1 MQYLYSLK
9 SHLLVLLL
17 IMPVFLVACS
27 SDSSSEVP
35 SITTTDIDGATSV
48 DEEALNDVLDTYT
61 PPDDLDPDE
70 TAGLIF
76 MREEEKLARDVYL
89 YLYARH
95 GANVFN
101 NISNSEQTH
110 TDAMLSLLE
119 KYDIAD
125 PAGSNP
131 EGVFTDSYLQGL
143 YDTLIAQGS
152 ASLIDGL
159 IVGAAIEEI
168 DLLDIQH
175 LVNELEG
182 NEDIAIVYEN
192 LMKGSRNHLRSFV
205 NNLDNQGV
213 VYQPQYLTHEEYDAV
228 INAGMEN

>member
-1 MQYLYSLK
+1 MKYLHSLR

-17 IMPVFLVACS
+17 VMPAFLAACS
-27 SDSSSEVP
+27 SDSASETP

-48 DEEALNDVLDTYT
+48 DEDALNEVLDSYT
-61 PPDDLDPDE
+61 PPDNLNPDE

-89 YLYARH
+89 YLYAQH

-110 TDAMLSLLE
+110 TDAILALLE
-119 KYDIAD
+119 KYDIPD
-125 PAGSNP
+125 PAANNP

-175 LVNELEG
+175 LVDELDG
-182 NEDIAIVYEN
+182 NADIAIVYEN

-213 VYQPQYLTHEEYDAV
+213 VYQPQYLTPEVYDAIV
-228 INAGMEN
+228 NAGLEN